1 MELKSDELDGILQKL
16 YVCYQCGTCTA
27 GCPVSRVIADFNPRQ
42 MILRLK
48 QRDFTI
54 LDGFKAWYC
63 SACHTCSEHC
73 PQNIKFSEILME
85 LKNYMAKHGEVPSGT
100 LTVYKGLGSAGIIS
114 ELTQSIA
121 RRRTSL
127 KLPDLSVD
135 EDTLNEIM
143 KLTELTGWNKIIA
156 TAEMPENSPEKAE
169 DS

>member
-1 MELKSDELDGILQKL
+1 
-16 YVCYQCGTCTA
+16 
-27 GCPVSRVIADFNPRQ
+27 
-42 MILRLK
+42 
-48 QRDFTI
+48 
-54 LDGFKAWYC
+54 
-63 SACHTCSEHC
+63 
-73 PQNIKFSEILME
+73 ME

-100 LTVYKGLGSAGIIS
+100 LTVYKGLGINGIIS